1 MDAGTR
7 FRDFFDELRG
17 AFHEREPVFTQ
28 IELALLCREHVLVT
42 GPPGTAKSAIAQA
55 VLGRI
60 VDERTGEPSLYA
72 RQISELTVHT
82 DLVGAVDFKVLT
94 ETGRTEH
101 LVEEGMLGATHGFLD
116 EVFDGRDM
124 LLRSILDVLHEREL
138 KHGRKVT
145 RGRTE
150 TVIMTSNRYLSE
162 VLARSPELLLAFADR
177 LSFISYVPKGFA
189 RPASRAAMLSRA
201 AREATPELRARLT
214 LQAVDALQDEVER
227 VEVPGQVMEALE
239 LLADALEREL
249 QRQVTRL
256 PDYVPTK
263 YFSHRTLVKAL
274 WALKAA
280 VVRDRIYLRPRRELR
295 AEPEDLQS
303 LRAFFL
309 LGGPRSPELEALLER
324 AVDPRERAQLEILR
338 LEHRAFDL
346 VFSQVLASPRGGA
359 ERERSALGVD
369 DATSAAEALA
379 RRFDDGEAAS
389 LAESLRSRL
398 SPGPRYAE
406 NRTALVSAA
415 RLLVA
420 AARSRLGR
428 RDLLANDGS
437 YGATA
442 AILDLAREVPELE
455 PELGPLARE
464 AAEACAG
471 ALEVVALAG
480 DALAFEVREDPA
492 ASARAA
498 AHQADRVSRLA
509 RAVARADSDAGAS
522 LERAE
527 AEARARAARSIRS
540 RIRIDPADLPAAA
553 QGLGAL
559 EEALVSLSPSERG
572 LKAEMLSPL
581 ARAFAEAKLRAVR
594 FHHLSELSNA
604 VHSVAEQLAREG
616 LPPAPV
622 LGECRPILREQI
634 SEYLRRA
641 AQAFPMPDGAG
652 TDAAYVRYRQA
663 TASRMEG
670 QSRALAALASVLSQ
684 EDPAQVERELARAV
698 AAAELAAL
706 RSRISFLEVWLD
718 GVLGALPDPS
728 TIRPDQVDRAFDAL
742 VKSRLPALVLREG
755 ELVRVRGALQ
765 ELAALDGGAAS
776 AAAQLA
782 TAVQVL
788 EDRFESF
795 SRLLIEARMRRS

>member
-1 MDAGTR
+1 MDAATP
-7 FRDFFDELRG
+7 FREFFDELRA

-60 VDERTGEPSLYA
+60 VDEHTGEPSLYS

-177 LSFISYVPKGFA
+177 LSFISYVPKSFA
-189 RPASRAAMLSRA
+189 RASSRAAMLSRA
-201 AREATPELRARLT
+201 AHEATPELRARLT
-214 LQAVDALQDEVER
+214 LQAVDSLQGDVER

-239 LLADALEREL
+239 ALADGLEREL

-295 AEPEDLQS
+295 AEREDLEW

-309 LGGPRSPELEALLER
+309 LGGPRSPELDALLER
-324 AVDPRERAQLEILR
+324 AVDPRERAQLAILR
-338 LEHRAFDL
+338 LEHKAFDEVL
-346 VFSQVLASPRGGA
+346 AQVLSEPRAGG
-359 ERERSALGVD
+359 ERERSALAVD
-369 DATSAAEALA
+369 DAISRAEALA
-379 RRFDDGEAAS
+379 RKFDDAEGAA
-389 LAESLRSRL
+389 LAESLRAKL
-398 SPGPRYAE
+398 FPGPRYPE
-406 NRTALVSAA
+406 NRTALISAA

-420 AARSRLGR
+420 AARTRLGE
-428 RDLLANDGS
+428 RDLPTRDAFVAS
-437 YGATA
+437 IA
-442 AILDLAREVPELE
+442 AVVELARAVPELA
-455 PELGPLARE
+455 PEIVPLARD
-464 AAEACAG
+464 AAEACAR
-471 ALEVVALAG
+471 ALEIVALAG
-480 DALAFEVREDPA
+480 AASAFDVREDPI

-498 AHQADRVSRLA
+498 AEQADRVSRLA
-509 RAVARADSDAGAS
+509 RAVTRAAPASGPSLARA
-522 LERAE
+522 EE
-527 AEARARAARSIRS
+527 QARERAARSIRG
-540 RIRIDPADLPAAA
+540 RIRLDAGDLASSARR
-553 QGLGAL
+553 LSAL
-559 EEALVSLSPSERG
+559 EESLAALSPSQRG
-572 LKAEMLSPL
+572 LKAELLAPL
-581 ARAFAEAKLRAVR
+581 ARAFAEEKLRALR
-594 FHHLSELSNA
+594 FHRLSELANA

-616 LPPAPV
+616 LAPAGV

-634 SEYLRRA
+634 TRYLRRA
-641 AQAFPMPDGAG
+641 AQEIPMPDGTGADG
-652 TDAAYVRYRQA
+652 VYARYREA
-663 TASRMEG
+663 PASQMEG
-670 QSRALAALASVLSQ
+670 ESKALAILASALGEDASQ
-684 EDPAQVERELARAV
+684 GELARAA
-698 AAAELAAL
+698 AAAELHAL
-706 RSRISFLEVWLD
+706 RSRVSFLEAWFDL
-718 GVLGALPDPS
+718 VLRGLPDPS
-728 TIRPDQVDRAFDAL
+728 TIRRDDVERAFDAL

-755 ELVRVRGALQ
+755 ELVRLRRGLQ
-765 ELAALDGGAAS
+765 ELAALDGGAAGEAEKL
-776 AAAQLA
+776 AAAVEA
-782 TAVQVL
+782 L
-788 EDRFESF
+788 EDRFEAF
-795 SRLLIEARMRRS
+795 SRLLVEARTRAS